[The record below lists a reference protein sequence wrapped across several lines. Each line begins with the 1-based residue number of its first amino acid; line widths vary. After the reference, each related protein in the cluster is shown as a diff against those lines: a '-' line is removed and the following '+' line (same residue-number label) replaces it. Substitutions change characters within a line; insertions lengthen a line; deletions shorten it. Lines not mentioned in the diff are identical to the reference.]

1 MKMRQQN
8 TASKLAVMIGLA
20 LAFAAPSGASA
31 QSSAS
36 NRHGKISYAA
46 PPEGADG
53 GSGYVDLSQDGQSG
67 AGFYALPQP
76 YRNQAKRERAVQY
89 RNERNA
95 LGVAIA
101 SEAIGYDY
109 NYDEGYN
116 LGNSHGVFSPV
127 DGVGTPFFAGY
138 YN

>member
-1 MKMRQQN
+1 M
-8 TASKLAVMIGLA
+8 
-20 LAFAAPSGASA
+20 
-31 QSSAS
+31 
-36 NRHGKISYAA
+36 
-46 PPEGADG
+46 
-53 GSGYVDLSQDGQSG
+53 
-67 AGFYALPQP
+67 
-76 YRNQAKRERAVQY
+76 QY

-109 NYDEGYN
+109 NYDEGYD